1 MKEFNISE
9 YFLRTISPMFLIGCL
24 VLGLCLGI
32 NSFVSD
38 NLYALVIITIVSS
51 VLVILLSFYV
61 VFDQHTREMTLLVVK
76 KRLHLN
82 S

>member
-9 YFLRTISPMFLIGCL
+9 YFLRTISPMFLIGCF

-38 NLYALVIITIVSS
+38 NLYALVMIIIVSS
-51 VLVILLSFYV
+51 VLIILLSFYV
-61 VFDQHTREMTLLVVK
+61 VFDQHTREMTLLLIRK
-76 KRLHLN
+76 KLHF
-82 S
+82 